1 MYPSLEEIWE
11 IIQEKWFG
19 FNRQVGENTLEK
31 VRVRDAIIRMCEEHL
46 YEAADVFVFEIFPN
60 SLPYAVS
67 VLDDPIL
74 ASRYTIVQI
83 SETLFEAR
91 MVILKGL

>member
-1 MYPSLEEIWE
+1 MYPSLEELWE

-19 FNRQVGENTLEK
+19 LSKQTGENTLEK
-31 VRVRDAIIRMCEEHL
+31 VRVRDTIIRMCDEHL
-46 YEAADVFVFEIFPN
+46 HEAEDVFILEIMPN

-74 ASRYTIVQI
+74 SSRYTIVQI

-91 MVILKGL
+91 MVVLKGF